1 MRISFSCRQI
11 ILAIQVKIIIIN
23 KKKILKI
30 KLHFIRFKIT
40 RLINWKINKLIH
52 KVIYYPNPRT
62 KSRQQIKQQRIFN
75 ELNAT
80 VTLNELLRK

>member
-30 KLHFIRFKIT
+30 KFHFNRFKT
-40 RLINWKINKLIH
+40 TKLIKWKINKLIN
-52 KVIYYPNPRT
+52 KVIH
-62 KSRQQIKQQRIFN
+62 
-75 ELNAT
+75 
-80 VTLNELLRK
+80 